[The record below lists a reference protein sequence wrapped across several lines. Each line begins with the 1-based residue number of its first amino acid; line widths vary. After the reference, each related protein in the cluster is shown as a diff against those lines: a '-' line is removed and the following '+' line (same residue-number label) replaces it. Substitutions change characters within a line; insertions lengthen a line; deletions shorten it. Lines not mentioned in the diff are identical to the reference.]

1 MVRVMDDLQHA
12 STVRKKK
19 KNTRIVEETEE
30 SWTNLRSE

>member
-12 STVRKKK
+12 STVRRKKD
-19 KNTRIVEETEE
+19 TRIVEETEE